1 MNYEGKCNGKNP
13 GEKEIMNVVLKA
25 GMQKKE
31 FCRYNESEKISC
43 RTRVERIYQRFLSA
57 KGELTLAMK
66 CMSMCS
72 SFVIIY
78 FFLIHVRLHII

>member
-1 MNYEGKCNGKNP
+1 MKIKSLQFMQSDTPIKLSKLLPDCGFLI
-13 GEKEIMNVVLKA
+13 EK
-25 GMQKKE
+25 
-31 FCRYNESEKISC
+31 
-43 RTRVERIYQRFLSA
+43 RFLSA

-78 FFLIHVRLHII
+78 FFLIHVRLHSI